1 MKKKKSSPSAGAT
14 FTSFRIIGEK
24 AQKILAR
31 ARDTVAQAKS
41 KSNGSHADSH
51 LPDESQEPEITV
63 HVSSRSVLRATLT
76 ILAVAFVAVF
86 LWALQDVLILFFLA
100 VFIAV
105 LIDPGVTQLR
115 RLGIPRGLGILFHYF
130 VALALFMFL
139 IFSLIPIVAEQLQSL
154 AITLTQQVNA
164 FIAEPHIWL
173 PFMSEHTNAQLSIFL
188 QNTLRAMSIDDF
200 AGALREMG
208 QSLSTAAQGSLSFAV
223 YLAGSVVNFFLNL
236 IVVLVLAFFLQ
247 LEKEEIIGWLRGFLP
262 WKYRTYVDDKS
273 EAISWKLAQWVRGQL
288 ILCVAIGILTFLA
301 LVILRMPYALTL
313 ALLAGF
319 TEFIPYVGPFMAAIP
334 AILIGIAQ
342 NGFIWGI
349 VVFVVYYVI
358 QWCENNLLVP
368 LIMKRT
374 VGLSPTATII
384 AMLVAV
390 SFPSIIHP
398 VLGIMLSIPLTT
410 VLGIFLED
418 WRSHRSSAAR
428 QG

>member
-1 MKKKKSSPSAGAT
+1 MKKKKQQAA

-31 ARDTVAQAKS
+31 ARDTVAQAKMR
-41 KSNGSHADSH
+41 NGANGAGHSPMEEA
-51 LPDESQEPEITV
+51 ENVEITV
-63 HVSSRSVLRATLT
+63 HVSSRSVLSATLT

-86 LWALQDVLILFFLA
+86 LWSLQDVLILLFLSI
-100 VFIAV
+100 FIAV
-105 LIDPGVTQLR
+105 LIDPGVQQLK

-130 VALALFMFL
+130 VALALFLFL
-139 IFSLIPIVAEQLQSL
+139 VFSLIPIVAEQLQSL
-154 AITLTQQVNA
+154 AVTMTQQVNA
-164 FIAEPHIWL
+164 FLAEPRIWI
-173 PFMSEHTNAQLSIFL
+173 PFMSDTTNGQLSLFV
-188 QNTLRAMSIDDF
+188 QNTLQAMSIDDF

-208 QSLSTAAQGSLSFAV
+208 QNLSTAAQGSLSFAV
-223 YLAGSVVNFFLNL
+223 YLAGSVLNFFFNL
-236 IVVLVLAFFLQ
+236 IIVLVLAFFLQ
-247 LEKEEIIGWLRGFLP
+247 LEKEEILGWLRGFLP
-262 WKYRTYVDDKS
+262 WKYRSYVDDKS

-319 TEFIPYVGPFMAAIP
+319 TEFIPYVGPFMAAVP

-342 NGFIWGI
+342 NGFIWGV

-390 SFPSIIHP
+390 SFPTIIHP
-398 VLGIMLSIPLTT
+398 ILGIILSIPLTT

-418 WRSHRSSAAR
+418 WRSHRSTRSKMMTA
-428 QG
+428 

>member
-1 MKKKKSSPSAGAT
+1 MKKKKQQAT

-24 AQKILAR
+24 AHKILAR
-31 ARDTVAQAKS
+31 ARDTVAQAKMR
-41 KSNGSHADSH
+41 KNGASAAER
-51 LPDESQEPEITV
+51 LPENDESAELIV
-63 HVSSRSVLRATLT
+63 HISSTSVLRATLT
-76 ILAVAFVAVF
+76 ILAVAFAAVF
-86 LWALQDVLILFFLA
+86 LWALQDVLILFFLSI
-100 VFIAV
+100 FIAV
-105 LIDPGVTQLR
+105 LIDPGVRQLK
-115 RLGIPRGLGILFHYF
+115 RLGIPRGLGILVHYF

-164 FIAEPHIWL
+164 FLAEPTIWL
-173 PFMSEHTNAQLSIFL
+173 PFVSEQTNAQLTVFA
-188 QNTLRAMSIDDF
+188 QNTLRALSIDDF
-200 AGALREMG
+200 AGAIREMG
-208 QSLSTAAQGSLSFAV
+208 QNLSTAAQGSLSFAV
-223 YLAGSVVNFFLNL
+223 YLAGSVLNFFINL
-236 IVVLVLAFFLQ
+236 IVVLVVAFFLQ
-247 LEKEEIIGWLRGFLP
+247 IEKEEILAWLRGFLP
-262 WKYRTYVDDKS
+262 WRYRTYVDDKS

-288 ILCVAIGILTFLA
+288 ILCVVIGILTFLA

-349 VVFVVYYVI
+349 VVFIVYYVI

-390 SFPSIIHP
+390 SFPTIIHP
-398 VLGIMLSIPLTT
+398 VLGIILSIPLTT

-428 QG
+428 